1 MGEFDDLI
9 PQRGGGSGVATNE
22 FADLIPSVPINN

>member
-9 PQRGGGSGVATNE
+9 PQRGGGGVATNE
-22 FADLIPSVPINN
+22 FADLIPPVHINY